1 MKSELSRR
9 GFRQR
14 MRNFRSFELSEQNL
28 AGQTRIIKTNSWL
41 SELELEE
48 ISRESWDNNFLKME
62 KNLVILIKNKSQHG
76 TSTIATYKNTWKALS
91 TNKSY

>member
-48 ISRESWDNNFLKME
+48 ISRES
-62 KNLVILIKNKSQHG
+62 
-76 TSTIATYKNTWKALS
+76 
-91 TNKSY
+91 